1 MPGIALGEGKVMID
15 NTAPDEG
22 CRCTLIDESGAVDAP
37 SAQISSS
44 ICNRWNVR
52 RILVALGGAPVGE
65 SKLPVAEMFARAF
78 GADILFLHVLT
89 RAAAQVGDPVT
100 PEEARATAYLET
112 VSARLHADGAHAHG
126 LVRPATSVADGIV
139 AVAQEQ
145 SVDLIVLGLD
155 VRGRVSR
162 AFRQNVADEV
172 ARRTSSPVVIVQPD
186 HSARRAPAV
195 RSFDE
200 DAGRWGPLARWELGV
215 RPVSI
220 ARIVGSVGRANE
232 LQVGGNPGG
241 SRLGHDSRRQRYN
254 SILAAMRS
262 GAALPA
268 VELYKLGSGYY
279 VLDGNHRIAAARELG
294 QTEID
299 ADVSEF
305 VPLDDA
311 TAQRVFAERRV
322 FERATGLIDVDS
334 AHYPGTYSCLLGLVE
349 AYVSEHAFADP
360 HEGARRWYHR
370 VYQPLV
376 QAIHRRG
383 LPHRY
388 HGKQVADLA
397 AWVIDFAAEQFPC
410 GETAD
415 WDLVTARLLE
425 SVSPSALP
433 LAHDSSDAADLVG
446 RASA

>member
-1 MPGIALGEGKVMID
+1 VIE
-15 NTAPDEG
+15 NAPPNEG
-22 CRCTLIDESGAVDAP
+22 CRCTLIDETGAVDAP
-37 SAQISSS
+37 GTEISSS
-44 ICNRWNVR
+44 ISHRRNVR
-52 RILVALGGAPVGE
+52 RILVALSGGPVGE

-100 PEEARATAYLET
+100 PEEARASAYLET
-112 VSARLHADGAHAHG
+112 VAARLHADGVHAHG
-126 LVRPATSVADGIV
+126 MVRPATSVADGIV

-145 SVDLIVLGLD
+145 GVDLVVLGLD
-155 VRGRVSR
+155 VRGRLPR

-186 HSARRAPAV
+186 RSARRTPAI

-200 DAGRWGPLARWELGV
+200 DAARWGPLARWQLGV
-215 RPVSI
+215 RPVPV

-232 LQVGGNPGG
+232 LQVGGDLAG
-241 SRLGHDSRRQRYN
+241 SRLRHDSRRQRYN
-254 SILAAMRS
+254 SIVAAMRS
-262 GAALPA
+262 GVALPA

-322 FERATGLIDVDS
+322 FERTTGLIDVDS
-334 AHYPGTYSCLLGLVE
+334 AHYPGTYPCLLREVEEYVAGLEVAE
-349 AYVSEHAFADP
+349 PF
-360 HEGARRWYHR
+360 EGARRWYHR

-397 AWVIDFAAEQFPC
+397 AWVIDFAADQFPC
-410 GETAD
+410 SETAD
-415 WDLVTARLLE
+415 WDLVATRLVE
-425 SVSPSALP
+425 SVSPSTLP
-433 LAHDSSDAADLVG
+433 LSHDSPDAAELVG